1 MRKESMR
8 KNSAEMLPQTKDDC
22 CILFPVCNLLTRAEK
37 PGPAAIAAGFALIF
51 LRPCL
56 HY

>member
-1 MRKESMR
+1 MR

-37 PGPAAIAAGFALIF
+37 PGPATIAVGFALIF